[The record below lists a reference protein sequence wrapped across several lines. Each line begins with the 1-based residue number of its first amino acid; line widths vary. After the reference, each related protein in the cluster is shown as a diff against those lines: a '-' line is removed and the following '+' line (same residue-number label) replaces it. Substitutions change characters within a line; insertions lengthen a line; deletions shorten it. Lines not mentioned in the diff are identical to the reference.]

1 MVFCWLDDWTK
12 PIVLAHL
19 PFADTSGLPFQHEVN
34 TGFGILA
41 KTYLDAA
48 VYHNNDSITE
58 ANMSTLQV
66 VAAKQE
72 AMLFVEQTFS
82 SIRNPIQEI
91 ERGFRFWDTV
101 SVGLV
106 LRVWVSFLNQVVLC
120 YIILKGQRA
129 WGDGHALTPV

>member
-1 MVFCWLDDWTK
+1 VSGIDVSCAVQAVFQHLDNG
-12 PIVLAHL
+12 VLLGGWWDKTDVVDNRLFKTEHR
-19 PFADTSGLPFQHEVN
+19 PSADTLGLPFQHEVN

-101 SVGLV
+101 SFGLV
-106 LRVWVSFLNQVVLC
+106 LRV
-120 YIILKGQRA
+120 
-129 WGDGHALTPV
+129 